1 MFILIAL
8 REYSGT
14 SVVRCITASCT
25 SRIQSFD
32 SKGTRDWA
40 GYKADKR
47 LTSRFIFSISNKA
60 ISYSSK
66 KQLTV
71 ALSST
76 KAEYKGEAVAAC
88 KVVWLKRILED
99 QGVPIQDLIL
109 LYCDNLSSIY
119 LDRNPVLHAR
129 IKHIEVHYHFIR
141 ERIQVGDVD
150 LHHISMNLQVA
161 DLHESIRSRQAR
173 AIDIERWSHDARIVE
188 LEGEYQIVAYQ
199 LMKPTRSVKVR

>member
-1 MFILIAL
+1 MFISIAL

-173 AIDIERWSHDARIVE
+173 GISIGPWSHDARTTE
-188 LEGEYQIVAYQ
+188 LEGEYQIVADQ
-199 LMKPTRSVKVR
+199 SIEAD